1 MDQNKRDREQRR
13 PDERGIGNEDS
24 MRGNVSDVDSDLQRE
39 GNLGNERN
47 RNTPD
52 RDNRRDEGGERSQR

>member
-13 PDERGIGNEDS
+13 PDERGIGSEDS

-52 RDNRRDEGGERSQR
+52 RDSRRDEGGEPSQR